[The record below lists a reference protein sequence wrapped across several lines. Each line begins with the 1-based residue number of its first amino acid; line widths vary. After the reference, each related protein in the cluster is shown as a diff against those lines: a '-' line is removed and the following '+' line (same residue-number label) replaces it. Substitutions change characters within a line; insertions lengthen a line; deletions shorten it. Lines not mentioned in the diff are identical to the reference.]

1 MPERKLGE
9 ILVEKNLLCQV
20 TLDRVIKIATKL
32 GKRTGAVLEEMGL
45 ITEDELAQ
53 ALALQYNLRP
63 LSGFAKAGFPPEV
76 LAVLPAEVALGH
88 MLFPLKLDGNRLA
101 LAMAD
106 PTNTKIVENIAANKG
121 LIIVPYIST
130 KSEIKRA
137 ICKHYFGLDSVD
149 STKKTV
155 LIVEDEKTTLGIMKD
170 MLSKHYLVI
179 TAADGIEAY
188 KEVITRKPHVVL
200 TDEEM
205 PKLNGFGL
213 LSALRAVPETK
224 QIPIILISGAAGDN
238 AEAQAFGK
246 GFFDFISKP
255 VKEITLL
262 TRVKRAY
269 EFSEK
274 HNYLFLR

>member
-9 ILVEKNLLCQV
+9 ILVERNLLCQV
-20 TLDRVIKIATKL
+20 TVERVIKIATKL
-32 GKRTGAVLEEMGL
+32 GKKTGAVLEEMGL
-45 ITEDELAQ
+45 ITEEELAQ
-53 ALALQYNLRP
+53 ALALQFNLRP
-63 LSGFAKAGFPPEV
+63 LSSFAKAGFPPEV
-76 LAVLPAEVALGH
+76 LAILPAEVALEH
-88 MLFPLKLDGNRLA
+88 TLFPLTIDGNRLA

-106 PTNTKIVENIAANKG
+106 PTETKIVDNIAANNS
-121 LIIVPYIST
+121 LIIVPFIST
-130 KSEIKRA
+130 KSEIRRA

-149 STKKTV
+149 TPKKTV
-155 LIVEDEKTTLGIMKD
+155 LIVEDERITLGIMKD
-170 MLSKHYLVI
+170 ILSKHYRVI

-188 KEVITRKPHVVL
+188 KEVISKKPHVVL

-213 LSALRAVPETK
+213 LTALRAVPETK
-224 QIPIILISGAAGDN
+224 QIPIILISGTPSDT
-238 AEAQAFGK
+238 AEAQAFEK

-274 HNYLFLR
+274 QNYLFLR